1 MRTGQC
7 ASPQH
12 SFRIKVKDGPFC
24 ECGQLGN
31 LEHIILSCPINE
43 YPTGD
48 IYWELFKS
56 GLSTPFNVSTVLANL
71 NHKLLKILFNF
82 LEHNQINL

>member
-1 MRTGQC
+1 MRAGHC

-12 SFRIKVKDGPFC
+12 LFRIKVKDDPFC
-24 ECGQLGN
+24 ECGQLGI
-31 LEHIILSCPINE
+31 LEYILFSCPINE

-56 GLSTPFNVSTVLANL
+56 GLFTPFNYSTLLANL
-71 NHKLLKILFNF
+71 NQKSLKILFKF
-82 LEHNQINL
+82 LEHNQISL